1 MKRVKT
7 LLQSIHLKANSG
19 EAIRTKSRILLIDDD
34 VSLVQHIESTLR
46 QEGLD
51 VCIAFDGLEGLQKI
65 KEEKPDLIILD
76 TIMPGLNGLQV
87 LQYVRQYSKVP
98 VIMIPG
104 QLEAD
109 LLVKALVTGAEA
121 YLIKPFNPK
130 DLLTLI
136 RRKLRKP
143 GFP

>member
-1 MKRVKT
+1 MNF
-7 LLQSIHLKANSG
+7 KA
-19 EAIRTKSRILLIDDD
+19 RLLLIDDRRSE
-34 VSLVQHIESTLR
+34 VWFIER
-46 QEGLD
+46 
-51 VCIAFDGLEGLQKI
+51 ILQKI